1 MIYIYIFNIYIYI
14 HIYYFKNYTNT
25 IYKNQKHLFLQ
36 INSTDLVEESNGSS
50 GGLISFSKHKGNSTE
65 T

>member
-1 MIYIYIFNIYIYI
+1 MYI

-36 INSTDLVEESNGSS
+36 INSIDLVEEANGSS